1 MISLLLTDL
10 KLADLNNFANVETAT
25 IEAACSELDANQLK
39 RILRVYTNADD
50 MFTQRY
56 LHGTNENIK
65 TLVDMGKAITD
76 TPEEA
81 EHMFNRLTAKET
93 LYFRCLVEVYR
104 EWYKKSRQP
113 STVGPVDE
121 FGLAI
126 TVPVESQT
134 GPVLQAFAKETQQMQ
149 EALKCREC
157 AEKET
162 QQMEEALT
170 EIKVVD

>member
-1 MISLLLTDL
+1 MLSHLLADL
-10 KLADLNNFANVETAT
+10 KLDDLKQFANVETAT

-65 TLVDMGKAITD
+65 TLVDMGKAIND
-76 TPEEA
+76 TPEQA
-81 EHMFNRLTAKET
+81 QHMFYKLLSRET

-104 EWYKKSRQP
+104 EWHKKSKVADLVAER
-113 STVGPVDE
+113 E
-121 FGLAI
+121 IEHGLKCELHGGKCPPA
-126 TVPVESQT
+126 VPVESQAMDV
-134 GPVLQAFAKETQQMQ
+134 VLAW
-149 EALKCREC
+149 
-157 AEKET
+157 AEKQA

>member
-10 KLADLNNFANVETAT
+10 KLADVNNFANVDTAT
-25 IEAACSELDANQLK
+25 LEAACSELDATQLK
-39 RILRVYTNADD
+39 RILRVYTNADE

-56 LHGTNENIK
+56 LHGSNQNIK
-65 TLVDMGKAITD
+65 TLVDIGKAIDD
-76 TPEEA
+76 TPEQA
-81 EHMFNRLTAKET
+81 EHMMNRLLSRET

-104 EWYKKSRQP
+104 EWHKKSRQP

-126 TVPVESQT
+126 ESQT
-134 GPVLQAFAKETQQMQ
+134 DPVLQAFAKEKQQRQQMQ